1 MRPLKS
7 IALLQ
12 ITGDKLIQK
21 IMRRGR
27 YPRRRSN
34 SPARRRPAGIKET
47 LETIRG
53 YISEENKIK
62 LEETL
67 ALNANSVAGFK
78 LLRKDY
84 DGIKKEIKKI
94 EKKRLKQ
101 VAECPDRST
110 NGITNNILSI
120 EKKYVGIEKAIK
132 NYKEVQREYIR
143 DLNYY
148 SSDFEYR
155 LRRLNERTKKANDE
169 IAAAYDCIRITKRY
183 FNYIDSTFKGYEQ
196 HKALLKSI
204 AKRNLELAKAKS
216 LIPPVS

>member
-1 MRPLKS
+1 
-7 IALLQ
+7 
-12 ITGDKLIQK
+12 
-21 IMRRGR
+21 MRRRR

-34 SPARRRPAGIKET
+34 NPVRRKPPGHKET
-47 LETIRG
+47 LEMIRT
-53 YISEENKIK
+53 YISDENKIK

-67 ALNANSVAGFK
+67 ALHEDSVAGFK

-101 VAECPDRST
+101 LAESPERST

-132 NYKEVQREYIR
+132 NYKVVEREYIR
-143 DLNYY
+143 DLKYY

-155 LRRLNERTKKANDE
+155 LRRLNEQTKKANNE

-183 FNYIDSTFKGYEQ
+183 FNYIDSTFKSYEH
-196 HKALLKSI
+196 HKDLMKLI
-204 AKRNLELAKAKS
+204 AKRNLELAKAKA
-216 LIPPVS
+216 LTGNQDI